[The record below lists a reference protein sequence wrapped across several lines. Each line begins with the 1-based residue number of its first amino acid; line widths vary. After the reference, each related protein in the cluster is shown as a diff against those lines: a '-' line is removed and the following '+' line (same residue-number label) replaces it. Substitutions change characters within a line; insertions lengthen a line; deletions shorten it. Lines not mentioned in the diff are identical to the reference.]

1 MMIETMNKTQW
12 LALATFGTPG
22 QKKFAEDFLRNGI
35 GDSWAF
41 ENSKTGFFAELVA
54 EEFLNDARPNNWGFD
69 VDNCFVYQMRSEEE
83 READAESPLK
93 GNPDGWY
100 NSKTLFHLTF
110 EVKSGKP
117 WAIGQDETHVW
128 FSKTHNA
135 DRVIWV
141 RDNCIRVLKRV
152 SDKWPEDDKEDPALY
167 EVILLEPA
175 REYRNRATEKLRR
188 IANAN

>member
-1 MMIETMNKTQW
+1 MDEAMNKTQW
-12 LALATFGTPG
+12 LALATFGTPA

-35 GDSWAF
+35 GDRWAF
-41 ENSKTGFFAELVA
+41 ENSKTGFFAEQVA
-54 EEFLNDARPNNWGFD
+54 AEFLNDARPNDWEFNA
-69 VDNCFVYQMRSEEE
+69 DNCFVYPMRRMEE
-83 READAESPLK
+83 READPESPLK

-100 NSKTLFHLTF
+100 NSRTLHHLTF

-117 WAIGQDETHVW
+117 WAIGQTETKVW
-128 FSKTHNA
+128 FCKTHNA

-152 SDKWPEDDKEDPALY
+152 SDKWSDKDKEDPALY

-175 REYRNRATEKLRR
+175 REYRNRASDKLRR

>member
-1 MMIETMNKTQW
+1 MDEAMNKTQW
-12 LALATFGTPG
+12 LALAMFGTPA
-22 QKKFAEDFLRNGI
+22 QKKAAEDFLRNGV
-35 GDSWAF
+35 GDRWAF
-41 ENSKTGFFAELVA
+41 ENSKTGFFAEQVA
-54 EEFLNDARPNNWGFD
+54 AEFLNDARPHDWEFSA
-69 VDNCFVYQMRSEEE
+69 DNCFVYQMRSKEE
-83 READAESPLK
+83 RTGESPIAGK
-93 GNPDGWY
+93 PDGWY

-117 WAIGQDETHVW
+117 WAIGQTETEVW

-152 SDKWPEDDKEDPALY
+152 SDKWPDKDKEDPALY

-175 REYRNRATEKLRR
+175 REYRNRASEKLRL
-188 IANAN
+188 IASQI